1 MKTKFLYVVMMLCMA
16 IYAEDLNSTQ
26 QRTLKNAIYYLEQAE
41 KAPAVAYKKN
51 FLGYAKRSVD
61 KLVAEAPE
69 DEEVIKLQQRAAKIE
84 LTIKAEGIRAR
95 LKHTV
100 SFAQRE
106 LSVKVYSQD
115 RLKGY
120 LKEMQEGVDV
130 LKKADPEKYQKDI
143 AKTEEVIAEAS
154 TVLGIKDAEKQAA
167 AKAKA
172 DAELAAAKAKADAEK
187 QAAAKAKA
195 DAEQAAAKAKAD
207 AEKQAAAKAKA
218 DAEQAAAKAKA
229 DAEKLAAAKAKA
241 DAELAAAKAKAD
253 AEKLAAAK
261 AKADAEKLAQAKR
274 DAEQQQNSEDHGNK
288 TSLAEL
294 TYQQRSS
301 IDYAHSQLETAERNV
316 GILEKQ
322 AQNERMSLQYLQD
335 YINSAEKNMR
345 RATAELEGLSTEYPQ
360 VQAANQKIAHL
371 KSRIQA
377 VVDQKQAGVA
387 AESNEIVA
395 KASKALEILNQ
406 ICDAQFSDE
415 KISELENVAGS
426 GNANRN
432 RRRNRYQSNS
442 SGDFVRTKVKELM
455 EGVKLQ
461 PNKLH
466 NGFVALVDK
475 VNRLYDEK
483 FTSVQTQITQQ
494 KDKRNQG
501 PKIFIPEIKAF
512 QDQHKKAKIVL
523 FTFSGQPRDG
533 AIQDQCGHY
542 EDMQEKSE
550 RYVQFMHICET
561 IRTSRE
567 KALQTFRDQN
577 IAKAR
582 TMVNGDPVLQELLDY
597 YAVFGD
603 KFNTVE
609 AALKQLKQDL
619 LSRVEKASALAAQQG
634 FANFR
639 DKYTKATANRQAML
653 QNPQQ
658 YQGKI
663 IANAK
668 FPVAS
673 WTKKGWFLSHGNEMF
688 SYVWDPEMWKLF
700 RAEELE
706 QFKIFRK
713 FRQEIVDKH
722 GLTLENQLDWQYPG
736 LVDIEFVAVVD
747 GTTQYTPVQEITDR
761 YGKVI
766 FTKKLPPIQVVNAR
780 VVGFKSRYF
789 TVWIGGTST
798 SKHLDVSGLPTK
810 K

>member
-1 MKTKFLYVVMMLCMA
+1 
-16 IYAEDLNSTQ
+16 
-26 QRTLKNAIYYLEQAE
+26 
-41 KAPAVAYKKN
+41 
-51 FLGYAKRSVD
+51 
-61 KLVAEAPE
+61 
-69 DEEVIKLQQRAAKIE
+69 
-84 LTIKAEGIRAR
+84 
-95 LKHTV
+95 
-100 SFAQRE
+100 
-106 LSVKVYSQD
+106 
-115 RLKGY
+115 
-120 LKEMQEGVDV
+120 MQ
-130 LKKADPEKYQKDI
+130 
-143 AKTEEVIAEAS
+143 T
-154 TVLGIKDAEKQAA
+154 
-167 AKAKA
+167 
-172 DAELAAAKAKADAEK
+172 
-187 QAAAKAKA
+187 
-195 DAEQAAAKAKAD
+195 
-207 AEKQAAAKAKA
+207 
-218 DAEQAAAKAKA
+218 
-229 DAEKLAAAKAKA
+229 
-241 DAELAAAKAKAD
+241 
-253 AEKLAAAK
+253 
-261 AKADAEKLAQAKR
+261 KR
-274 DAEQQQNSEDHGNK
+274 DAEQQQKMETILASIRDFIAKAKEAKYDDVKRSFLKKAQTQLDSNATLLQSTPEFAKLGNEISAMESKLVVPLSYKDNQSLTSAKQLLNGAARFTNTSEIETRINQAKEILTPLSQKYPNSPQIAPVNELLQQQQQRLLQLSGSTSSGEGANSEDSGDNDNK
-288 TSLAEL
+288 TATAEL

-301 IDYAHSQLETAERNV
+301 INYANSQLETAERNV

-322 AQNERMSLQYLQD
+322 AQNERMSLEYLQD
-335 YINSAEKNMR
+335 YINAAAKNIQ
-345 RATAELEGLSTEYPQ
+345 RATDELQGLSTEYPQ
-360 VQAANQKIAHL
+360 VQSANTKIKHL
-371 KSRIQA
+371 QSRIQA
-377 VVDQKQAGVA
+377 VIDHKQAGVA
-387 AESNEIVA
+387 AQSNETVE
-395 KASKALEILNQ
+395 KAVKALEILNQ

-415 KISELENVAGS
+415 KISELENAAGS
-426 GNANRN
+426 SNANRN
-432 RRRNRYQSNS
+432 RRYNRYQSSS

-461 PNKLH
+461 PNKLRQ
-466 NGFVALVDK
+466 GFVALVDK

-483 FTSVQTQITQQ
+483 FASVQAQITQQ

-501 PKIFIPEIKAF
+501 PKIFIPAIKAF

-567 KALQTFRDQN
+567 KTLQTFRDQH

-582 TMVNGDPVLQELLDY
+582 TMVNGDPILQELLDY

-619 LSRVEKASALAAQQG
+619 LSRVEKASAKAAQQG
-634 FANFR
+634 FASFR
-639 DKYTKATANRQAML
+639 DKYTAATANRQAML

-722 GLTLENQLDWQYPG
+722 GLTLENQLDWRYPG
-736 LVDIEFVAVVD
+736 LVDIEFVAIID

-780 VVGFKSRYF
+780 VVGLKSRYF

-798 SKHLDVSGLPTK
+798 SKHLDLSGLPTK